1 MITIEKEN
9 VMLDGE
15 HIGTI
20 NGETAEMLR
29 AIGPKVKGEINA
41 AHGSK
46 LKYFLP
52 EADDE
57 PPDLGGPVKP
67 SASSV
72 TVSLTPAEQ
81 RAAKLAPFLHLQSA
95 AMGDKTP
102 AFVDAARDVLTA
114 EEFSAHYGNRR
125 IPADQRAYEDGE
137 RKRHGKLQDEKKDD
151 ADA

>member
-1 MITIEKEN
+1 MIEIKEDAIL
-9 VMLDGE
+9 LDGE
-15 HIGTI
+15 NIGTLK
-20 NGETAEMLR
+20 GDTVELLR
-29 AIGPKVKGEINA
+29 AIGPKLKGEINA

-52 EADDE
+52 ETDEE
-57 PPDLGGPVKP
+57 PPELGEPVKP
-67 SASSV
+67 SSSSV
-72 TVSLTPAEQ
+72 TVTLTPAEQ
-81 RAAKLAPFLHLQSA
+81 RAAKLAPFAHLQSA

-125 IPADQRAYEDGE
+125 IPADMRDYQDGE
-137 RKRHGKLQDEKKDD
+137 RRRHGKLKDEQKDD